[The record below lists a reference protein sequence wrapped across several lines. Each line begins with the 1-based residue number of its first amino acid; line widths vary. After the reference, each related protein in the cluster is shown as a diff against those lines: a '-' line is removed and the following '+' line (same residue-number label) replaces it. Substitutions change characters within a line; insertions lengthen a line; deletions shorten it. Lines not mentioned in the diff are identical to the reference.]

1 MSFIAD
7 MEIFFAEEKSMFL
20 LSYSVYFHRR
30 IVGKT
35 YLFRGCL
42 SMSALD
48 MDAEERFFR
57 DCCYLCEMSLLGR
70 CSAKVRLVLCV
81 VIVARCLASLLML
94 YPCCI
99 HKR

>member
-1 MSFIAD
+1 

-35 YLFRGCL
+35 YLFRGLL

-48 MDAEERFFR
+48 MDAEGEVFPR
-57 DCCYLCEMSLLGR
+57 LLLSL
-70 CSAKVRLVLCV
+70 
-81 VIVARCLASLLML
+81 
-94 YPCCI
+94 
-99 HKR
+99 